1 MSALPI
7 EPPNNWGDQP
17 IPYSQ
22 DAEEATIGAIL
33 VNPAIYAQVGGI
45 LTPDDFFILRH
56 KYIWQAIERIVERKD
71 SIDYLTVVN
80 ELKALDKLA
89 DIGGAAYLTQ
99 LINNTPNSMHG
110 VVYGKL
116 VNRAAY
122 RRRLMALSD
131 EIKHLALNE
140 EMSIEDIQAGIG
152 KELTDLNANHT
163 GDTDTPFLQ
172 LVSDYFGE
180 VESLMNDP
188 AKLRGIPT
196 GFHVLDNILLGLQ
209 APDHLIFAGRPGMG
223 KSSFLLSIA
232 MNRLAAD
239 ENAVIGFFPLEMSK
253 QQITQRAA
261 AIKAGINLKTLK
273 EGKLSPDDWRRFVK
287 ACGEIGKYKL
297 LLDDRAAL
305 TPEQVRAKCYRWL
318 YQYKR
323 LDYIVIDYLQLM
335 SGGAQ
340 YKRKDNREQEIASIS
355 TALKNLAKE
364 LNVPVIAAAQLN
376 RNLESRADKRP
387 VLSDLRE
394 SGAIEQNA
402 DIVCFLYRDEVYNE
416 ATEFPNQADVII
428 AKHRNGATG
437 TVSLYFEKTLTKFM
451 NAAERS
457 VNLGHI

>member
-1 MSALPI
+1 MTDAL
-7 EPPNNWGDQP
+7 NNYGSEP
-17 IPYSQ
+17 IPFSQ

-33 VNPAIYAQVGGI
+33 VNPSIYAQVGGL

-56 KYIWQAIERIVERKD
+56 KYIWQAIQRLAERKD
-71 SIDYLTVVN
+71 TIDYLTISN
-80 ELKALDKLA
+80 ELKAFNQLG

-110 VVYGKL
+110 IAYGKL

-122 RRRLMALSD
+122 RRRLMGLAD
-131 EIKHLALNE
+131 QIKHLALNE
-140 EMSIEDIQAGIG
+140 EMSIEEIQAGIG
-152 KELTDLNANHT
+152 KELTELNANHT
-163 GDTDTPFLQ
+163 GDEDMPFLQ

-180 VESLMNDP
+180 VESLMNNP
-188 AKLRGIPT
+188 TKLRGVPT

-223 KSSFLLSIA
+223 KSSFLLSIV
-232 MNRLAAD
+232 MNRLASD
-239 ENAVIGFFPLEMSK
+239 ENAVVGFFPLEMSK
-253 QQITQRAA
+253 QQMTQRAA

-297 LLDDRAAL
+297 LMDDRPAL

-335 SGGAQ
+335 SGGGQ
-340 YKRKDNREQEIASIS
+340 YKKEKNREQEIAYIS
-355 TALKNLAKE
+355 TSLKNLAKE
-364 LNVPVIAAAQLN
+364 LNIPVIAAAQLN
-376 RNLESRADKRP
+376 RNLETRQDKRP

-402 DIVCFLYRDEVYNE
+402 DIVGFLYRDEVYNE
-416 ATEFPNQADVII
+416 ASEFPNQADIII

-437 TVSLYFEKTLTKFM
+437 TVSLYFEKTLTKFL

-457 VNLGHI
+457 VDLRHI